1 MVNKIHNFSFFFK
14 QIVLLLF
21 ASCAAIMPPPGGPK
35 DETPPELVKVTPPDG
50 TTYFEGGKVE
60 LLFSEYL
67 DESSYE
73 RSITVLPLLSQ
84 KPEIIF
90 KGNRLIIDFPDSLS
104 LNQTY
109 IISISRDLS
118 DEHKVKLSQ
127 GIQVAFST
135 GPQIDKGLISG
146 FVDYEKDASLNLW
159 KIQNE
164 NDSLDFY
171 KRNPDYVIDASSE
184 GFYEFKFLSQGQ
196 YRIAAVDR
204 LVAGTPIIPDRFVYG
219 LSWVSNIE
227 LGFQDNISNFNMKIP
242 KTLGGIKMINA
253 ESLQG
258 LWGRI
263 TFSESIESLI
273 NEIQLK
279 IIDEDSLNQAA
290 NLFED
295 PNDNTKI
302 YFLLDSTVNGS
313 VSLQLDETKKWNST
327 LFESG
332 NIQLT
337 MEPSIDTTDLIIL
350 QPNAKYR
357 LNLEEKNVKPLKIIF
372 SNLVEQGK
380 DKYSI
385 NLLKDSVNIPY
396 SLKWDSPIV
405 LNLLPHE
412 NWEAQTNY
420 ELQLLSKDFPPVFG
434 RALKDSLTSINFK
447 TSDYQGFGNLIIN
460 TILEEEKIIV
470 AKLEKMEKPY
480 STFRSVVNLDG
491 ETILDEIPEGN
502 YSLTFFQDS
511 DNSMQYSYGTIDP
524 YEPSEWFYNFQDT
537 VKIRSN
543 WDIELQEIKL
553 DLEF

>member
-1 MVNKIHNFSFFFK
+1 M
-14 QIVLLLF
+14 
-21 ASCAAIMPPPGGPK
+21 
-35 DETPPELVKVTPPDG
+35 
-50 TTYFEGGKVE
+50 
-60 LLFSEYL
+60 
-67 DESSYE
+67 
-73 RSITVLPLLSQ
+73 
-84 KPEIIF
+84 
-90 KGNRLIIDFPDSLS
+90 
-104 LNQTY
+104 
-109 IISISRDLS
+109 
-118 DEHKVKLSQ
+118 KLSQ

-135 GPQIDKGLISG
+135 GPKIDKGLISG
-146 FVDYEKDASLNLW
+146 LVDYEKDASLNLW
-159 KIQNE
+159 KIQNG
-164 NDSLDFY
+164 NDSLAFY
-171 KRNPDYVIDASSE
+171 KRIPDYVIDASSE
-184 GFYEFKFLSQGQ
+184 GFYEFKFLSPGQ

-204 LVAGTPIIPDRFVYG
+204 LVSGTPIVPDRFVYG

-227 LGFQDNISNFNMKIP
+227 LGFQDNIRNVNMKIP
-242 KTLGGIKMINA
+242 KMLGGIKMINA
-253 ESLQG
+253 ESFQG

-263 TFSESIESLI
+263 TFSESIGSLI
-273 NEIQLK
+273 NEIQLR
-279 IIDEDSLNQAA
+279 IIDEDSSNQAA

-295 PNDNTKI
+295 PDDNTKI
-302 YFLLDSTVNGS
+302 YFLMDSTVNGS

-327 LFESG
+327 LIESG
-332 NIQLT
+332 SIQLK
-337 MEPSIDTTDLIIL
+337 MGPSIDTTDLIIM

-357 LNLEEKNVKPLKIIF
+357 LDPEEKNVKPLKIIF

-396 SLKWDSPIV
+396 SIEWDSPIA

-412 NWEAQTNY
+412 NWEPQTNY

-460 TILEEEKIIV
+460 TISEEEENIV

-480 STFRSVVNLDG
+480 YTFRSVVNLDG
-491 ETILDEIPEGN
+491 ETVLDKIPEGN

-511 DNSMQYSYGTIDP
+511 DNNMQYSYGTIDP
-524 YEPSEWFYNFQDT
+524 YKSSEWFYNFQDT

>member
-1 MVNKIHNFSFFFK
+1 MGF
-14 QIVLLLF
+14 LLF
-21 ASCAAIMPPPGGPK
+21 VSCAAIMPPPGGPK
-35 DETPPELVKVTPPDG
+35 DETPPELVKVTPTDG

-67 DESSYE
+67 DESSFE
-73 RSITVLPLLSQ
+73 RAITILPLLSQ

-90 KGNRLIIDFPDSLS
+90 KGDRLIIDFPDSLS

-146 FVDYEKDASLNLW
+146 LVDYEKDASLNLW

-171 KRNPDYVIDASSE
+171 KRIPDYVIDASNE
-184 GFYEFKFLSQGQ
+184 GLFEFKFLSPGH

-227 LGFQDNISNFNMKIP
+227 LGFQDNIKNVNMKIP
-242 KTLGGIKMINA
+242 KMLGGIKMINA
-253 ESLQG
+253 ESFQG

-263 TFSESIESLI
+263 TFSESIGSLI
-273 NEIQLK
+273 NEIQLR
-279 IIDEDSLNQAA
+279 IIDEDSSNQAA
-290 NLFED
+290 NLFYD
-295 PNDNTKI
+295 PDDNTKI
-302 YFLLDSTVNGS
+302 YFLMDSTVNGS

-337 MEPSIDTTDLIIL
+337 MKPSIDTTDLIIM

-357 LNLEEKNVKPLKIIF
+357 MNPEEKNVKPLKIIF
-372 SNLVEQGK
+372 SNLVERGK

-396 SLKWDSPIV
+396 SIEWDSPIA

-412 NWEAQTNY
+412 NWEPQTNY

-460 TILEEEKIIV
+460 TISEEEENIV

-480 STFRSVVNLDG
+480 YTFRSVVNLDG
-491 ETILDEIPEGN
+491 KTVLDEIPEGN

-511 DNSMQYSYGTIDP
+511 DNNMQYSYGTIDP
-524 YEPSEWFYNFQDT
+524 YEASEWFYNFQDT

>member
-1 MVNKIHNFSFFFK
+1 MGF
-14 QIVLLLF
+14 LLF
-21 ASCAAIMPPPGGPK
+21 VSCAAIMPPPGGPK
-35 DETPPELVKVTPPDG
+35 DETPPELVKVTPSDG

-67 DESSYE
+67 DESSFE
-73 RSITVLPLLSQ
+73 RAITVLPLLSQ

-90 KGNRLIIDFPDSLS
+90 KGNRLIIYFPDSLS

-146 FVDYEKDASLNLW
+146 LVDYEKDASLNLW
-159 KIQNE
+159 KIQNG
-164 NDSLDFY
+164 NDSLAFY
-171 KRNPDYVIDASSE
+171 KRIPDYVIDASSE
-184 GFYEFKFLSQGQ
+184 GFYEFKFLSPGQ

-204 LVAGTPIIPDRFVYG
+204 LVAGTPIVPDRFVYG

-227 LGFQDNISNFNMKIP
+227 LGFQDNIRNVNMKIP
-242 KTLGGIKMINA
+242 KMLGGIKMINA
-253 ESLQG
+253 ESFQG

-263 TFSESIESLI
+263 TFSESIGSLI
-273 NEIQLK
+273 NEIQLR
-279 IIDEDSLNQAA
+279 IIDEDSSSQAA

-295 PNDNTKI
+295 PDDNTKI
-302 YFLLDSTVNGS
+302 YFLMDSTVNGS

-327 LFESG
+327 LIESG
-332 NIQLT
+332 SIQLK
-337 MEPSIDTTDLIIL
+337 MGPSIDTTDLIIM

-357 LNLEEKNVKPLKIIF
+357 LNPEEKNVKPLKIIF

-396 SLKWDSPIV
+396 SIEWDSPIA

-412 NWEAQTNY
+412 NWKPQTNY
-420 ELQLLSKDFPPVFG
+420 ELKILSKDFPPVFG

-460 TILEEEKIIV
+460 TISEEEENIV

-480 STFRSVVNLDG
+480 YTFRSVVNLDG
-491 ETILDEIPEGN
+491 ETVLDKIPEGN

-511 DNSMQYSYGTIDP
+511 DNNMQYSYGTIDP
-524 YEPSEWFYNFQDT
+524 YKSSEWFYNFQDT

>member
-1 MVNKIHNFSFFFK
+1 M
-14 QIVLLLF
+14 
-21 ASCAAIMPPPGGPK
+21 
-35 DETPPELVKVTPPDG
+35 
-50 TTYFEGGKVE
+50 
-60 LLFSEYL
+60 
-67 DESSYE
+67 
-73 RSITVLPLLSQ
+73 
-84 KPEIIF
+84 
-90 KGNRLIIDFPDSLS
+90 
-104 LNQTY
+104 
-109 IISISRDLS
+109 
-118 DEHKVKLSQ
+118 KLSQ

-146 FVDYEKDASLNLW
+146 LVDYEKDASLNLW

-171 KRNPDYVIDASSE
+171 KRIPDYVIDASSE

-227 LGFQDNISNFNMKIP
+227 LGFQDNIKNVNMKIP
-242 KTLGGIKMINA
+242 KMLGGIKMINA

-263 TFSESIESLI
+263 TFSESIGSLI

-295 PNDNTKI
+295 PDDNTKI
-302 YFLLDSTVNGS
+302 YFLMDSTVNGS

-327 LFESG
+327 LIESG
-332 NIQLT
+332 SIQLK
-337 MEPSIDTTDLIIL
+337 MEPSIDTTDLIIM

-357 LNLEEKNVKPLKIIF
+357 LNPEEKNVKPLKIIF

-396 SLKWDSPIV
+396 SLEWDSPIA

-412 NWEAQTNY
+412 NWKPQTNY

-460 TILEEEKIIV
+460 TISEEEENIV

-491 ETILDEIPEGN
+491 ETVLDKIPEGN

-511 DNSMQYSYGTIDP
+511 DNNMQYSYGTIDP
-524 YEPSEWFYNFQDT
+524 YKSSEWFYNFQDT

>member
-1 MVNKIHNFSFFFK
+1 
-14 QIVLLLF
+14 
-21 ASCAAIMPPPGGPK
+21 MPPPGGPK

-73 RSITVLPLLSQ
+73 RAITVLPLLSQ

-164 NDSLDFY
+164 NDSLDFF

-219 LSWVSNIE
+219 LSWVSNIG
-227 LGFQDNISNFNMKIP
+227 LGFQDNISNVNMKIP
-242 KTLGGIKMINA
+242 KMLGGIKMINA

-357 LNLEEKNVKPLKIIF
+357 LNPEEKNVKPLKIIF
-372 SNLVEQGK
+372 SNLVGRGK

-385 NLLKDSVNIPY
+385 ILLKDSVTIPY
-396 SLKWDSPIV
+396 SLEWDSPIA

-412 NWEAQTNY
+412 NWKPQTNY

-460 TILEEEKIIV
+460 IISEEEENIV

-491 ETILDEIPEGN
+491 ETVLDKIPEGN

-511 DNSMQYSYGTIDP
+511 DNNMQYSYGTIDP
-524 YEPSEWFYNFQDT
+524 YKSSEWFYNFQDT
-537 VKIRSN
+537 VKVRSN

>member
-1 MVNKIHNFSFFFK
+1 MGF
-14 QIVLLLF
+14 LLF
-21 ASCAAIMPPPGGPK
+21 LSCAAIMPPPGGPK
-35 DETPPELVKVTPPDG
+35 DETPPELVKVTPSDG

-67 DESSYE
+67 DESSFE
-73 RSITVLPLLSQ
+73 RAITVLPLLSQ

-90 KGNRLIIDFPDSLS
+90 KGNRLIIYFPDSLS

-118 DEHKVKLSQ
+118 DEHNVKLSQ

-146 FVDYEKDASLNLW
+146 LVDYEKDASLNLW

-171 KRNPDYVIDASSE
+171 KRTPDYVIDASSE
-184 GFYEFKFLSQGQ
+184 GFYEFKFLSPGQ

-227 LGFQDNISNFNMKIP
+227 LGFQDNIRNVNMKIP
-242 KTLGGIKMINA
+242 KMLGGIKMINA

-263 TFSESIESLI
+263 TFSESIGSLI

-290 NLFED
+290 NFFED
-295 PNDNTKI
+295 PGDNTKM
-302 YFLLDSTVNGS
+302 YFLLNSIVNGS
-313 VSLQLDETKKWNST
+313 ISIQLNEIKKWNST
-327 LFESG
+327 LIESRS
-332 NIQLT
+332 IQLK
-337 MEPSIDTTDLIIL
+337 MSPAIDTTDLTIM
-350 QPNAKYR
+350 QPSAKYR
-357 LNLEEKNVKPLKIIF
+357 LNPEEKNVKPLKIIF

-420 ELQLLSKDFPPVFG
+420 ELQLLNKDFPPVFG
-434 RALKDSLTSINFK
+434 RALKDSLISINFK

-460 TILEEEKIIV
+460 TNLEKEENIV

-480 STFRSVVNLDG
+480 STFRSVVNLDV
-491 ETILDEIPEGN
+491 ETVLDKIPEGN

-524 YEPSEWFYNFQDT
+524 YKASEWFYNFQDT
-537 VKIRSN
+537 VKIRPN

>member
-1 MVNKIHNFSFFFK
+1 MGFLILV
-14 QIVLLLF
+14 
-21 ASCAAIMPPPGGPK
+21 SCAAIMPPPGGPK
-35 DETPPELVKVTPPDG
+35 DETPPELVKVTPSDG

-67 DESSYE
+67 DESSFE
-73 RSITVLPLLSQ
+73 RAITILPLLSQ

-90 KGNRLIIDFPDSLS
+90 KGNRLIIYFPDSLS

-109 IISISRDLS
+109 IISLSRDLS

-135 GPQIDKGLISG
+135 GPQIDNGLISG
-146 FVDYEKDASLNLW
+146 LVDYEKDASLNLW
-159 KIQNE
+159 KIQDE

-171 KRNPDYVIDASSE
+171 KRIPDYVIDASSE
-184 GFYEFKFLSQGQ
+184 GFYEFKFLSPGQ

-204 LVAGTPIIPDRFVYG
+204 LVSGTPIVPDRFVYG

-227 LGFQDNISNFNMKIP
+227 LGFQDNIKNVNIKIS
-242 KTLGGIKMINA
+242 KMFGGIKMINA
-253 ESLQG
+253 ESMQG

-263 TFSESIESLI
+263 TFSESIGSLI

-279 IIDEDSLNQAA
+279 IIDEDSSNQAV

-295 PNDNTKI
+295 PDDNTKI
-302 YFLLDSTVNGS
+302 YFLMDSTVNGS

-332 NIQLT
+332 SIQLNMGT
-337 MEPSIDTTDLIIL
+337 SIDTTDLVII
-350 QPNAKYR
+350 QPNAKNR
-357 LNLEEKNVKPLKIIF
+357 LNPEEKNVKPLKITF

-396 SLKWDSPIV
+396 SIEWDSPIA

-412 NWEAQTNY
+412 NWEPQTNY

-434 RALKDSLTSINFK
+434 RELKDSLTSIKFK
-447 TSDYQGFGNLIIN
+447 TSDYQGFGNLLIN
-460 TILEEEKIIV
+460 TILEEKENIV
-470 AKLEKMEKPY
+470 ASLEKMEKPY
-480 STFRSVVNLDG
+480 YTFRSVVNLDG
-491 ETILDEIPEGN
+491 QTVMDKIPEGN

-511 DNSMQYSYGTIDP
+511 DNNMQYSYGAIDP
-524 YEPSEWFYNFQDT
+524 YKSSEWFYNFQDT

>member
-14 QIVLLLF
+14 QIGFLLIV
-21 ASCAAIMPPPGGPK
+21 SCAAIMPPPGGPK
-35 DETPPELVKVTPPDG
+35 DETPPELVKVTPPNG
-50 TTYFEGGKVE
+50 TTYFDGGKVE

-67 DESSYE
+67 DEGSIE
-73 RSITVLPLLSQ
+73 RAITVLPLLSQ

-90 KGNRLIIDFPDSLS
+90 KGNRLIIYFPDSLS

-109 IISISRDLS
+109 IISISRNLS
-118 DEHKVKLSQ
+118 DEHKVQLSQ

-146 FVDYEKDASLNLW
+146 LVDYEKDASINLW
-159 KIQNE
+159 KIQNK

-171 KRNPDYVIDASSE
+171 KRIPDYVIDASSE
-184 GFYEFKFLSQGQ
+184 GFYEFKFLSPGK
-196 YRIAAVDR
+196 YKIAAVDR

-227 LGFQDNISNFNMKIP
+227 LDFQDNISNVNMKIP
-242 KTLGGIKMINA
+242 KMLGGIKMINA
-253 ESLQG
+253 ESMQG

-263 TFSESIESLI
+263 TFSESIGSLI

-279 IIDEDSLNQAA
+279 IIDKDSLNQAA

-313 VSLQLDETKKWNST
+313 VALQLDETKRWNST
-327 LFESG
+327 LIESG
-332 NIQLT
+332 SIQLN
-337 MEPSIDTTDLIIL
+337 MGPSIDTTDLVIM
-350 QPNAKYR
+350 QPDAKYR
-357 LNLEEKNVKPLKIIF
+357 LNPEEKNVKPLKIIF
-372 SNLVEQGK
+372 SNLVEQSK

-396 SLKWDSPIV
+396 SLEWDSPIA
-405 LNLLPHE
+405 LNLFPHE
-412 NWEAQTNY
+412 NWEPHTNY
-420 ELQLLSKDFPPVFG
+420 ELQLLSKDFPPAFG

-447 TSDYQGFGNLIIN
+447 TSDYQGFGNLIIK
-460 TILEEEKIIV
+460 TILEEEENIV

-480 STFRSVVNLDG
+480 YIFRSVVNLDG
-491 ETILDEIPEGN
+491 ETVLDEIPEGN

-511 DNSMQYSYGTIDP
+511 DNNMQYSYGTIDP
-524 YEPSEWFYNFQDT
+524 YKSSEWFYNFQDT

-543 WDIELQEIKL
+543 WDIEIQEIKL
-553 DLEF
+553 DLKF

>member
-1 MVNKIHNFSFFFK
+1 MGF
-14 QIVLLLF
+14 LLF
-21 ASCAAIMPPPGGPK
+21 VSCAAIMLPPGGPK
-35 DETPPELVKVTPPDG
+35 DETPPELVKVTPSDG

-67 DESSYE
+67 DESSFE
-73 RSITVLPLLSQ
+73 RAITILPLLSQ

-90 KGNRLIIDFPDSLS
+90 KGNRLIIYFPDSLS

-135 GPQIDKGLISG
+135 GPQIDRGLISG
-146 FVDYEKDASLNLW
+146 LVDYEKDASLNLW
-159 KIQNE
+159 KIQNK
-164 NDSLDFY
+164 NDSLAFY
-171 KRNPDYVIDASSE
+171 KRIPDYVIDASNE
-184 GFYEFKFLSQGQ
+184 GFYEFKFLSPGQ

-227 LGFQDNISNFNMKIP
+227 LGSQDNIRNVNIKIP
-242 KTLGGIKMINA
+242 KMLGGIKMINA
-253 ESLQG
+253 ESMQG
-258 LWGRI
+258 SWGRI
-263 TFSESIESLI
+263 TFSESIGSLI

-279 IIDEDSLNQAA
+279 IIGEDSLNQAS

-295 PNDNTKI
+295 PNDNKKI

-313 VSLQLDETKKWNST
+313 VSLQLDETRKWNST
-327 LFESG
+327 LIEPGS
-332 NIQLT
+332 IQLN
-337 MEPSIDTTDLIIL
+337 MRHSIDTTDLTIM
-350 QPNAKYR
+350 QPNSKYR
-357 LNLEEKNVKPLKIIF
+357 LNPEEMNVKPLKIIF
-372 SNLVEQGK
+372 SNLVEQSK

-420 ELQLLSKDFPPVFG
+420 ELQLLSKDFPPAFG

-447 TSDYQGFGNLIIN
+447 TSDYQGFGNLIIK
-460 TILEEEKIIV
+460 TIIEQEENIV

-491 ETILDEIPEGN
+491 ETVLDQIPEGN
-502 YSLTFFQDS
+502 YSLTFFQDT

-524 YEPSEWFYNFQDT
+524 YEASEWFYNFQDT

-543 WDIELQEIKL
+543 WDIELREVKL
-553 DLEF
+553 DLKF

>member
-1 MVNKIHNFSFFFK
+1 MGF
-14 QIVLLLF
+14 LLLV
-21 ASCAAIMPPPGGPK
+21 SCAAIMPPPGGPK
-35 DETPPELVKVTPPDG
+35 DETPPELVKVTPADG

-67 DESSYE
+67 DESSFE
-73 RSITVLPLLSQ
+73 RAITVLPLLSQ

-90 KGNRLIIDFPDSLS
+90 KGNRLIIYFPDSLS

-146 FVDYEKDASLNLW
+146 LVDYEKDASLNLW

-171 KRNPDYVIDASSE
+171 KRIPDYVIDASSE
-184 GFYEFKFLSQGQ
+184 GFYEFRFLSPGQ

-204 LVAGTPIIPDRFVYG
+204 LVSGTPIIPDRFVYG
-219 LSWVSNIE
+219 LSWVSDIE
-227 LGFQDNISNFNMKIP
+227 LGFQDNIKNVNMKIP
-242 KTLGGIKMINA
+242 KMLGGIKMINA

-263 TFSESIESLI
+263 TFSESIGSLI
-273 NEIQLK
+273 NEIQLR
-279 IIDEDSLNQAA
+279 IIDEDSSNQAA

-295 PNDNTKI
+295 PDDNTKI
-302 YFLLDSTVNGS
+302 YFLMDSTVNGS

-327 LFESG
+327 LIESG
-332 NIQLT
+332 SIQLK
-337 MEPSIDTTDLIIL
+337 MGPSIDTTDLIIM
-350 QPNAKYR
+350 QPNAKNR
-357 LNLEEKNVKPLKIIF
+357 LNPEEKNVKPLKIIF

-396 SLKWDSPIV
+396 SIEWDSPIA

-412 NWEAQTNY
+412 NWEPQTNY

-460 TILEEEKIIV
+460 TILEEEENIV

>member
-21 ASCAAIMPPPGGPK
+21 VSCAAIMPPPGGPK

-118 DEHKVKLSQ
+118 DEQKVRLSQ

-164 NDSLDFY
+164 NDSLDFF

-219 LSWVSNIE
+219 LSWVSNIG
-227 LGFQDNISNFNMKIP
+227 LGFQDNISNVNMKIP
-242 KTLGGIKMINA
+242 KMLGGIKMINA

-357 LNLEEKNVKPLKIIF
+357 LNPEEKNVKSLKIIF
-372 SNLVEQGK
+372 SNLVGRGK

-385 NLLKDSVNIPY
+385 ILLKDSVTIPY
-396 SLKWDSPIV
+396 SLEWDSPIA

-412 NWEAQTNY
+412 NWKPQTNY

-460 TILEEEKIIV
+460 IISEEEENIV

-491 ETILDEIPEGN
+491 ETVLDKIPEGN

-511 DNSMQYSYGTIDP
+511 DNNMQYSYGTIDP
-524 YEPSEWFYNFQDT
+524 YKSSEWFYNFQDT
-537 VKIRSN
+537 VKVRSN

>member
-1 MVNKIHNFSFFFK
+1 MGF
-14 QIVLLLF
+14 LLF
-21 ASCAAIMPPPGGPK
+21 VSCAAIMLPPGGPK
-35 DETPPELVKVTPPDG
+35 DETPPELVKVTPSDG

-67 DESSYE
+67 DESSFE
-73 RSITVLPLLSQ
+73 RAITILPLLSQ

-90 KGNRLIIDFPDSLS
+90 KGNRLIIYFPDSLS

-135 GPQIDKGLISG
+135 GPQIDRGLISG
-146 FVDYEKDASLNLW
+146 LVDYEKDASLNLW
-159 KIQNE
+159 KIQNK
-164 NDSLDFY
+164 NDSLAFY
-171 KRNPDYVIDASSE
+171 KRIPDYVIDASNE
-184 GFYEFKFLSQGQ
+184 GFYEFKFLSPGQ

-227 LGFQDNISNFNMKIP
+227 LGSQDNIRNVNIKIP
-242 KTLGGIKMINA
+242 KMLGGIKMINA
-253 ESLQG
+253 ESMQG
-258 LWGRI
+258 SWGRI
-263 TFSESIESLI
+263 TFSESIGSLI

-279 IIDEDSLNQAA
+279 IIGEDSLNQAS

-295 PNDNTKI
+295 PNDNKKI

-313 VSLQLDETKKWNST
+313 VSLQLDETRKWNST
-327 LFESG
+327 LIEPGS
-332 NIQLT
+332 IQLN
-337 MEPSIDTTDLIIL
+337 MRHSIDTTDLTIM
-350 QPNAKYR
+350 QPNSKYR
-357 LNLEEKNVKPLKIIF
+357 LNPEEMNVKPLKIIF
-372 SNLVEQGK
+372 SNLVEQSK

-420 ELQLLSKDFPPVFG
+420 ELQLLSKDFPPAFG

-447 TSDYQGFGNLIIN
+447 TSDYQGFGNLIIK
-460 TILEEEKIIV
+460 TIIEQEENIV

-491 ETILDEIPEGN
+491 ETVLDQIPEGN
-502 YSLTFFQDS
+502 YSLTFFQDT

-524 YEPSEWFYNFQDT
+524 YEASEWFYNFQDT

>member
-1 MVNKIHNFSFFFK
+1 MGF
-14 QIVLLLF
+14 LLF
-21 ASCAAIMPPPGGPK
+21 VSCAAIMPPPGGPK
-35 DETPPELVKVTPPDG
+35 DETPPELVKVTPSDG
-50 TTYFEGGKVE
+50 TTYFKGGKVE

-67 DESSYE
+67 DENSFE
-73 RSITVLPLLSQ
+73 RAITILPLLSQ

-90 KGNRLIIDFPDSLS
+90 KGNRLIIYFPDSLS

-146 FVDYEKDASLNLW
+146 LVDYEKDASLNLW
-159 KIQNE
+159 KIQNG
-164 NDSLDFY
+164 NDSLAFY
-171 KRNPDYVIDASSE
+171 KRIPDYVIDASSE
-184 GFYEFKFLSQGQ
+184 GFYEFKFLSPGQ

-204 LVAGTPIIPDRFVYG
+204 LVAGTPIVPDRFVYA

-227 LGFQDNISNFNMKIP
+227 LGFQDNIRNVNMKIP
-242 KTLGGIKMINA
+242 KMLGGIKMINA
-253 ESLQG
+253 ESFQG

-263 TFSESIESLI
+263 TFSESIGSLI
-273 NEIQLK
+273 NEIQLR
-279 IIDEDSLNQAA
+279 IIDEDSSNQAA

-295 PNDNTKI
+295 PDDNTKI
-302 YFLLDSTVNGS
+302 YFLMDSTVNGS

-327 LFESG
+327 LIESG
-332 NIQLT
+332 SIQLK
-337 MEPSIDTTDLIIL
+337 MGPSIDTTDLIIM

-357 LNLEEKNVKPLKIIF
+357 LNPEEKNVKPLKIIF

-385 NLLKDSVNIPY
+385 NLLKDSINIPY
-396 SLKWDSPIV
+396 SIEWDSPIA

-412 NWEAQTNY
+412 NWEPQTNY

-460 TILEEEKIIV
+460 TISEEEENIV

-480 STFRSVVNLDG
+480 YTFRSVVNLDG
-491 ETILDEIPEGN
+491 ETVLDKIPEGN

-511 DNSMQYSYGTIDP
+511 DNNMQYSYGTIDP
-524 YEPSEWFYNFQDT
+524 YKSSEWFYNFQDT

-553 DLEF
+553 DLKF

>member
-1 MVNKIHNFSFFFK
+1 MGFF
-14 QIVLLLF
+14 LF
-21 ASCAAIMPPPGGPK
+21 VSCAAIMSPPGGPK
-35 DETPPELVKVTPPDG
+35 DETPPELVKVTPSDG

-67 DESSYE
+67 DENSIE
-73 RSITVLPLLSQ
+73 RAIKVLPILNQ
-84 KPEIIF
+84 KPEITF
-90 KGNRLIIDFPDSLS
+90 KGNRLIIYFPDSLS

-135 GPQIDKGLISG
+135 GPQIDQGLISG
-146 FVDYEKDASLNLW
+146 LVDYEKDVSVNLW

-164 NDSLDFY
+164 NDYLTFY
-171 KRNPDYVIDASSE
+171 ERTPDYVIDASSE
-184 GFYEFKFLSQGQ
+184 GLYEFKFLSQGQ

-204 LVAGTPIIPDRFVYG
+204 LVAGTPIVPDRFVYG
-219 LSWVSNIE
+219 LSWASNIE
-227 LGFQDNISNFNMKIP
+227 LGFQDNIRNVNIKIP
-242 KTLGGIKMINA
+242 KMLGGIKMINA

-263 TFSESIESLI
+263 TFSESIGNLI
-273 NEIQLK
+273 NKIQLK

-290 NLFED
+290 SLFED
-295 PNDNTKI
+295 PDDNTKI

-313 VSLQLDETKKWNST
+313 VSLQLNETNKWNST
-327 LFESG
+327 LIESG
-332 NIQLT
+332 SIQLKMGLT
-337 MEPSIDTTDLIIL
+337 IDTTDLTIM

-357 LNLEEKNVKPLKIIF
+357 LNPEKMNVKPLKIIF

-396 SLKWDSPIV
+396 TLKWDSPIV

-434 RALKDSLTSINFK
+434 RPLKDSLTSINFK

-460 TILEEEKIIV
+460 TILEELKIIV
-470 AKLEKMEKPY
+470 AKLEKMDKPY

-491 ETILDEIPEGN
+491 ETVLDEIPEGN

-524 YEPSEWFYNFQDT
+524 YEASEWFYNFQDT

>member
-1 MVNKIHNFSFFFK
+1 MGF
-14 QIVLLLF
+14 LLF
-21 ASCAAIMPPPGGPK
+21 VSCAAIMLPPGGPK
-35 DETPPELVKVTPPDG
+35 DETPPELVKVTPSDG

-67 DESSYE
+67 DESSFE
-73 RSITVLPLLSQ
+73 RAITILPLLSQ

-90 KGNRLIIDFPDSLS
+90 KGNRLIIYFPDSLS

-135 GPQIDKGLISG
+135 GPQIDRGLISG
-146 FVDYEKDASLNLW
+146 LVDYEKDASLNLW
-159 KIQNE
+159 KIQNK
-164 NDSLDFY
+164 NDSLAFY
-171 KRNPDYVIDASSE
+171 KRIPDYVIDASSE
-184 GFYEFKFLSQGQ
+184 GFYEFKFLSPGQ

-227 LGFQDNISNFNMKIP
+227 LGSQDNIRNVNIKIP
-242 KTLGGIKMINA
+242 KMLGGIKMINA
-253 ESLQG
+253 ESMQG
-258 LWGRI
+258 SWGRI
-263 TFSESIESLI
+263 TFSESIGSLI

-279 IIDEDSLNQAA
+279 IIGEDSLNQAS

-295 PNDNTKI
+295 PNDNKKI

-313 VSLQLDETKKWNST
+313 VSLQLDETRKWNST
-327 LFESG
+327 LIEPGS
-332 NIQLT
+332 IQLN
-337 MEPSIDTTDLIIL
+337 MRHSIDTTDLTIM
-350 QPNAKYR
+350 QPNSKYR
-357 LNLEEKNVKPLKIIF
+357 LNPEEMNVKPLKIIF
-372 SNLVEQGK
+372 SNLVEQSK

-420 ELQLLSKDFPPVFG
+420 ELQLLSKDFPPAFG

-447 TSDYQGFGNLIIN
+447 TSDYQGFGNLIIK
-460 TILEEEKIIV
+460 TIIEQEENIV

-491 ETILDEIPEGN
+491 ETVLDQIPEGN
-502 YSLTFFQDS
+502 YSLTFFQDT

-524 YEPSEWFYNFQDT
+524 YEASEWFYNFQDT